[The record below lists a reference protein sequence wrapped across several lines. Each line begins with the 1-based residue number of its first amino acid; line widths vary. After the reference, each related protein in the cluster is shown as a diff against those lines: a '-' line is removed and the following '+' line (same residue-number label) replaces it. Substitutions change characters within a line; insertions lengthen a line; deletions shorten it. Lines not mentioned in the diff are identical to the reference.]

1 MNNMELVYRENIVF
15 ELYKHCLE
23 NGVGAETF
31 MLCKKSIE
39 NAKAV
44 DATPV
49 IRCKL
54 CKYASEFKP
63 LTCMCSVMQARMP
76 LNGFCSVG
84 MIKENAD

>member
-1 MNNMELVYRENIVF
+1 MNNMELVYRENVVF

-23 NGVGAETF
+23 KGVDAETF
-31 MLCKKSIE
+31 MIFKKAIE

-44 DATPV
+44 DAIPV

-54 CKYASEFKP
+54 CKYASEFQP
-63 LTCMCSVMQARMP
+63 LTCLCTTTQTRMP
-76 LNGFCSVG
+76 LEGFCSMG